1 MSDQP
6 KADATK
12 TIIND
17 HDEGSR
23 PPPTLEVGL
32 VGWMRQNLFG
42 SPADVI
48 VTILSSLLIL
58 ILVFGFFDWAIGSAN
73 WYAIVN
79 NQRLFMMSSFEP
91 VFEWRLALT
100 VLISALLTGV
110 SLAAWVRRSLRIVA
124 VMVLGVL
131 ALLAVLPPIIEA
143 AIPQPYSYLTAGNV
157 EIRDRAST
165 LSPQRDLAFIA
176 QAGETVSLRL
186 ALDEVVDIPT
196 LSRLAGFSDRAANAL
211 ANAARNRLGQQAATG
226 STFDQMLSGELTE
239 GLEER
244 TRLTIRTFT
253 RTNDMLASTTQ
264 YVTTVGGRLTSGDA
278 QIWQLR
284 LWMERLERAARGLDP
299 RETAI
304 LEALDAVEDGT
315 VNLSMSDSIT
325 TELRD
330 AISHLTTIILGS
342 DQLEDLGELLVVQLS
357 EDFIGEPD
365 QSDDDEEL
373 IQPSEREAEFLRDM
387 FVRLLTP
394 QSVLDLYQL
403 GVTPMSVAI
412 RDARSFEVLA
422 EAVLAD
428 AGDELIYDIP
438 ADGWYVLTKDAAE
451 GEAGT
456 AILAVRGV
464 HPIVERTLSA
474 TESRFVRLTDNDF
487 VITESR
493 PSIDGKKTPFVVL
506 IDNQFRGLREL
517 QTYLVH
523 FIPPFFKQFEAL
535 LLPFFITVVW
545 GYLIGRALSHL
556 LGENTLFNERR
567 GRLILLAWSLTP
579 LLILLAH
586 FALLDGGGA
595 IDGLPAILLKLAAA
609 FGVVLLVRRVDE
621 WLNATNGGEGAEG
634 SLNRALGY
642 GWGIFPFL
650 MFALSA
656 GIGGLSGATLGSVAG
671 GLIWLLLM
679 YFIGLN
685 FEGVL
690 GYALLVGGFFAQ
702 IAQAAIINLVWDG
715 WYSDPLASLALWLV
729 VAAVGVLAGTA
740 GARVGSRLDFG
751 VRRYGYLISSIVFVF
766 VLLDTNTLAEAGD
779 GSAPLLAVLALVFWL
794 GWMFFSGATR
804 WSSNRIIIGL
814 LLLTYLWMQSWTLVD
829 RWSTI
834 YFIVWLVVGVFA
846 FKRGENAQDEKR
858 KVEDSESGSLLHRF
872 ARQGPLVAAGAWIAA
887 LLLLPSLVT
896 GLDAQGVL
904 QTSPEDLLPLSD
916 KRLWGGLMITLQL
929 TILGIGASFPLGLAL
944 ALGRR
949 SNMPAVKYA
958 CILYI
963 EVVRG
968 VPLITLLFLAVLL
981 VPLVDPTLATI
992 ENIVRAWVAIT
1003 LFSAAYLA
1011 ENVRGGLQSLDIGQ
1025 TEAAQAVG
1033 LSTWQ
1038 TTIHILLPQALRAV
1052 IPALVGQFISLF
1064 KDTSLVSI
1072 IGLADITGIANR
1084 VVAQAGI
1091 PAKTPGDLPLRRH
1104 YLFRLQLYDVLYQP
1118 PDRSDRLGRG
1128 TGRALVSGSPS
1139 AARLTSR

>member
-1 MSDQP
+1 MSEQP
-6 KADATK
+6 RVDASK
-12 TIIND
+12 TIIHH
-17 HDEGSR
+17 HDEGTR

-58 ILVFGFFDWAIGSAN
+58 ILVVGFFDWAVGSAN
-73 WYAIVN
+73 WFAIIN

-91 VFEWRLALT
+91 IFEWRLALT
-100 VLISALLTGV
+100 VLISAFMTGV
-110 SLAAWVRRSLRIVA
+110 SLAAWVRRSLRAVVIVA
-124 VMVLGVL
+124 LGVIAFL
-131 ALLAVLPPIIEA
+131 AILPPIIEA
-143 AIPQPYSYLTAGNV
+143 TIPQPYSNFTAGNV

-186 ALDEVVDIPT
+186 ALDEVVDIHT

-211 ANAARNRLGQQAATG
+211 ANAAANRLNQQAATG
-226 STFDQMLSGELTE
+226 STFDQMHSGELTE

-264 YVTTVGGRLTSGDA
+264 YVRYIGGRLTAGDA
-278 QIWQLR
+278 LVSQLR
-284 LWMERLERAARGLDP
+284 LWTERLERAARGLDP
-299 RETAI
+299 RETSI
-304 LEALDAVEDGT
+304 LDALEAVEDGS
-315 VNLSMSDSIT
+315 VNLSMSDNVT
-325 TELRD
+325 AELQD
-330 AISHLTTIILGS
+330 AISHLTTVTLGS
-342 DQLEDLGELLVVQLS
+342 EQLEDLGELLVVQLS

-373 IQPSEREAEFLRDM
+373 IQPSEREAVFLRDQ

-394 QSVLDLYQL
+394 QSVLDIYKL
-403 GVTPMSVAI
+403 GQTPMSVAI

-422 EAVLAD
+422 EGVLANAD
-428 AGDELIYDIP
+428 DEMSFDIP
-438 ADGWYVLTKDAAE
+438 ADGWYILTKDAVE
-451 GEAGT
+451 GDEGT
-456 AILAVRGV
+456 AILAARGI
-464 HPIVERTLSA
+464 HPVVERTLSA
-474 TESRFVRLTDNDF
+474 TESRFVRLTDNEL

-493 PSIDGKKTPFVVL
+493 PAVDGKNVPFVVL
-506 IDNQFRGLREL
+506 IDNQFRGLRDL

-535 LLPFFITVVW
+535 LLPFFVTVVW
-545 GYLIGRALSHL
+545 GYLAGRALSHL
-556 LGENTLFNERR
+556 LGENSIFS
-567 GRLILLAWSLTP
+567 GRNSRLVVLAWSLSP
-579 LLILLAH
+579 LLILLAY
-586 FALLDGGGA
+586 FALLDGAGA
-595 IDGLPAILLKLAAA
+595 VDGIPAILLRLAAA
-609 FGVVLLVRRVDE
+609 FGVVQLARRIE
-621 WLNATNGGEGAEG
+621 GRLNATNRGEGAEG

-642 GWGIFPFL
+642 GWGIFPFV
-650 MFALSA
+650 MFGLSA
-656 GIGGLSGATLGSVAG
+656 GIGGLSGATIGSVAG

-679 YFIGLN
+679 YFVGLN
-685 FEGVL
+685 FEGTL
-690 GYALLVGGFFAQ
+690 GYALLIGGFFAQ

-715 WYSDPLASLALWLV
+715 WYADPHGSLALWLV
-729 VAAVGVLAGTA
+729 IAAAGVLAGVT
-740 GARVGSRLDFG
+740 GARLKNSLDFG
-751 VRRYGYLISSIVFVF
+751 VKRYGYLISSIAFVF
-766 VLLDTNTLAEAGD
+766 VLLDTNVLSEAAVN
-779 GSAPLLAVLALVFWL
+779 SAALLAGLALVFWL
-794 GWMFFSGATR
+794 GWMFFSGTTR

-814 LLLTYLWMQSWTLVD
+814 LLLTYLWMQSWTQVD

-834 YFIVWLVVGVFA
+834 FFIVWLLVGALA

-858 KVEDSESGSLLHRF
+858 KVDDAKSGPRLHRF
-872 ARQGPLVAAGAWIAA
+872 ARQGPLFAAGAWIAA
-887 LLLLPSLVT
+887 LLILPSLVV
-896 GLDAQGVL
+896 GLEAQGAL
-904 QTSPEDLLPLSD
+904 QTSPDDLLPLSD

-981 VPLVDPTLATI
+981 VPLVDPTLASI
-992 ENIVRAWVAIT
+992 ENLVRAWVAIT

-1033 LSTWQ
+1033 LSRWQ

-1084 VVAQAGI
+1084 VVAQPEFLQKRQETFLYAAI
-1091 PAKTPGDLPLRRH
+1091 IYFVFSYMMSYISRRIEATGSGAVRAE
-1104 YLFRLQLYDVLYQP
+1104 RL
-1118 PDRSDRLGRG
+1118 
-1128 TGRALVSGSPS
+1128 
-1139 AARLTSR
+1139 